1 MSMTDA
7 EKAEMDQL
15 KADNAELQKTVA
27 ELKKGKKKADTDA
40 KLAAAGFKPE
50 DIDIVLCTHLHFDH
64 VGSIRRFD
72 GVALPDVPVLRT
84 RAVDGALT
92 LTRYEFLGAMDH
104 LAPPTF
110 QVNEW

>member
-40 KLAAAGFKPE
+40 KLAAAGFKLAANGE
-50 DIDIVLCTHLHFDH
+50 FEGLSQATYNMLLAADDNAVAAVIADIKSWIAA
-64 VGSIRRFD
+64 R
-72 GVALPDVPVLRT
+72 LPK
-84 RAVDGALT
+84 
-92 LTRYEFLGAMDH
+92 
-104 LAPPTF
+104 
-110 QVNEW
+110 